1 MKHEIILER
10 NNLNDKDQFTE
21 QGYELAEQIDEFDCS
36 LRNIVA
42 ECVAEYLWRHTHLK
56 DSNKSF
62 CDIFGKIL
70 NRHTD
75 VEFFTADMDE
85 NRCEFIEE
93 SKVLMKL

>member
-10 NNLNDKDQFTE
+10 NNLNDKTQFTE

-42 ECVAEYLWRHTHLK
+42 ECVAEYLWQHTHLK
-56 DSNKSF
+56 DSNRSF

>member
-10 NNLNDKDQFTE
+10 NNLNDKTQFTE
-21 QGYELAEQIDEFDCS
+21 WGYELAEQIDEFDCS

-42 ECVAEYLWRHTHLK
+42 ECVAEYLWQHIHLK

-85 NRCEFIEE
+85 DRCEFIEE